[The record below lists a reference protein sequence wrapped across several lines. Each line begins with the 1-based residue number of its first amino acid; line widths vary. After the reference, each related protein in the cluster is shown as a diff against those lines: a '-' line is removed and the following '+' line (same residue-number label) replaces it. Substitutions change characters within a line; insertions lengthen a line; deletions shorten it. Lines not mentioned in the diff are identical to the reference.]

1 MNFNDDIS
9 LFNTKY
15 SFTNINVTGGTF
27 RYLLAGNINSNQ
39 TLVFLNG
46 GTNCADMW
54 FKYVEALS
62 KEYKVLLFDYSLDF
76 TNNQTQITA
85 MHELFTKLN
94 IEKPIFIGAS
104 FGGLMA
110 QIYTQ
115 KYLSEVGGLVLL
127 STAALSEYTIKKL
140 KHKKIFIP
148 LLLWVISHFNYDKLK
163 IKLIK
168 STMSYVKNESEEI
181 QNYCYDMFTYVFND
195 YTAEKDYHITSL
207 LADIFTQQYV
217 TKDTFSCLKD
227 KILLML
233 PKKDYFTPDM
243 QKDFIQIMNNPR
255 VEYVDGGHI
264 ATVLY
269 VEQYLKVIRSFLEA
283 L

>member
-1 MNFNDDIS
+1 MTFNDDIS
-9 LFNTKY
+9 LFNAKY
-15 SFTNINVTGGTF
+15 SFSNMDVEGGSF
-27 RYLLAGNINSNQ
+27 RYLLAGCNNNTQ

-54 FKYVEALS
+54 FKYVEDLS
-62 KEYKVLLFDYSLDF
+62 KDYKVLIFDYSLDF

-94 IEKPIFIGAS
+94 ITKPIFIGAS
-104 FGGLMA
+104 FGGLIA
-110 QIYTQ
+110 QIYSQ
-115 KYLSEVGGLVLL
+115 KYINEVGGLVLL

-140 KHKKIFIP
+140 KHKKIFVP

-168 STMSYVKNESEEI
+168 STMNLVKNESEDI
-181 QNYCYDMFTYVFND
+181 QKYCFDMFKYVFND

-233 PKKDYFTPDM
+233 PKKDYFTPVC
-243 QKDFIQIMNNPR
+243 QVKFQTKKLR
-255 VEYVDGGHI
+255 LT
-264 ATVLY
+264 A
-269 VEQYLKVIRSFLEA
+269 
-283 L
+283 